1 MMPLGDEPN
10 DGWEE
15 VEVVDVQNVV
25 LDSEENA
32 LEGSLS
38 GEKKEEEK
46 NDGAAEEL
54 DGEALDKGPS
64 TIIKPKRWKWTKD
77 FVVNDGV
84 TEDLARKIHNDPN
97 VVCVLANLLSKVE
110 PTGENDNG
118 DEEESPPAKD
128 ANFLGFL
135 PLDVSAF
142 LDGDTSVSLT
152 MSAEDY
158 SLPDPPAGLLH
169 WSFRVST
176 ERPLLTREQR
186 KMWNPLVIN
195 TRKVRCLPGVMLET
209 NNPSM
214 MKYMQPTRFSLLA
227 KYCEPIFAT
236 IKFPPYPIDGFQRI
250 IRTCALPQVNT
261 PPVLQGS
268 VSGEAS
274 NEESQST
281 AGQRTA
287 RSARSTLSRSSKTSS
302 KKRTAVV
309 NIDKSRRDADFH

>member
-1 MMPLGDEPN
+1 M
-10 DGWEE
+10 
-15 VEVVDVQNVV
+15 
-25 LDSEENA
+25 
-32 LEGSLS
+32 
-38 GEKKEEEK
+38 
-46 NDGAAEEL
+46 
-54 DGEALDKGPS
+54 
-64 TIIKPKRWKWTKD
+64 
-77 FVVNDGV
+77 
-84 TEDLARKIHNDPN
+84 
-97 VVCVLANLLSKVE
+97 
-110 PTGENDNG
+110 
-118 DEEESPPAKD
+118 
-128 ANFLGFL
+128 
-135 PLDVSAF
+135 
-142 LDGDTSVSLT
+142 T

-268 VSGEAS
+268 VSGERS
-274 NEESQST
+274 NEESQGT

-287 RSARSTLSRSSKTSS
+287 RSARSTLSRSSKTS

-309 NIDKSRRDADFH
+309 DIDKSRRDADFHCKSVFLTAFMNKFDLINQIENSQVTFELHDRDIMIDDDKKQKMLDGWEEALSGVAEAGDEEGGETNVDVFGQGEQAWKDILAASAKSAKSMRMALQSFD